1 MAEPQGI
8 SKTGKD
14 IARQLVESYRGIQ
27 GFRGEV
33 GRNIGNVGRYFTSQ
47 APVGAPASPAMQAA
61 ADRQAA
67 EVARLG
73 GPAGLQTA
81 MTKGIREANMMR
93 ETPQTPQQPSAAGG
107 AGGAGGAANPINAL
121 FAPMFQNLR
130 QQRQMANQRYEANSQ
145 QVTNIYGQITG
156 ARTQDIGALETAF
169 KRLVDAASTR
179 STAVNTQIDTSEA
192 SRLAGNQAALQSM
205 GLEGLSTSQGDIA
218 SQGAALAKQT
228 NTLNAENWQNLLRA
242 SGVNAQEIAR
252 ADIAGYN
259 YAMMEDLGQLRG
271 AREEFAQDLGQQ
283 RFELQSKKAQA
294 TFEYQQAQQRAAA
307 AAQAAKQR
315 AKADA
320 RDFAA
325 KQEADALKSSG
336 PVMRIVD
343 AYQRRGVLPTP
354 ESAAKVI
361 NTVNEWFTNV
371 PVPPGQ
377 SKWSASS
384 AKASLLS
391 IAGPNLTAGEQSA
404 ILAIF
409 DEMDW

>member
-33 GRNIGNVGRYFTSQ
+33 GRNIGNVGRYFASQ

-67 EVARLG
+67 DVARLG

-93 ETPQTPQQPSAAGG
+93 ETPQTPQQPSVTGG
-107 AGGAGGAANPINAL
+107 TGGAANPINAL
-121 FAPMFQNLR
+121 FAPLFQNLR

-179 STAVNTQIDTSEA
+179 STAVNTQIDTAEA

-205 GLEGLSTSQGDIA
+205 GLEGLSTSQGDVA
-218 SQGAALAKQT
+218 SQGAALAQQT
-228 NTLNAENWQNLLRA
+228 NTLNAENWQNLLKA

-252 ADIAGYN
+252 ADVAGYN

-283 RFELQSKKAQA
+283 RFELKSKKAQA

-315 AKADA
+315 AKADKA
-320 RDFAA
+320 DVLAQ
-325 KQEADALKSSG
+325 QEAEALKASG
-336 PVMRIVD
+336 PVTTTINNYVRLGLLD
-343 AYQRRGVLPTP
+343 PT
-354 ESAAKVI
+354 SAAKVQ
-361 NTVNEWFTNV
+361 NVVTEWYQNV
-371 PVPPGQ
+371 PPPTAGKWNRSSATNSILSLAGASLSEPEKAAIQ
-377 SKWSASS
+377 AIFSNSKW
-384 AKASLLS
+384 
-391 IAGPNLTAGEQSA
+391 
-404 ILAIF
+404 
-409 DEMDW
+409 

>member
-33 GRNIGNVGRYFTSQ
+33 GRNIGNVGRYFASQ

-93 ETPQTPQQPSAAGG
+93 ETPQTPQQPSVTGG
-107 AGGAGGAANPINAL
+107 TGGAANPINAL
-121 FAPMFQNLR
+121 FAPLFQNLR
-130 QQRQMANQRYEANSQ
+130 QQKQMANQRYEANSQ

-192 SRLAGNQAALQSM
+192 ARLAGNQAVLQSM
-205 GLEGLSTSQGDIA
+205 GLEGLSTSQGDVA

-228 NTLNAENWQNLLRA
+228 NTLNAENWQNLLKA

-252 ADIAGYN
+252 ADVAGFN

-283 RFELQSKKAQA
+283 RFELKSKKAQA

-315 AKADA
+315 AKADKA
-320 RDFAA
+320 DVLAQ
-325 KQEADALKSSG
+325 QEAEALKASG
-336 PVMRIVD
+336 PVTTTINNYVRLGLLD
-343 AYQRRGVLPTP
+343 PT
-354 ESAAKVI
+354 SAAKVQ
-361 NTVNEWFTNV
+361 NVVTEWYQNV
-371 PVPPGQ
+371 PPPTAGKWNRSSATNSILSLAGASLSEPEKAAIQ
-377 SKWSASS
+377 AIFSNSKW
-384 AKASLLS
+384 
-391 IAGPNLTAGEQSA
+391 
-404 ILAIF
+404 
-409 DEMDW
+409 

>member
-33 GRNIGNVGRYFTSQ
+33 GRNIGNVGRYFASQ

-205 GLEGLSTSQGDIA
+205 GLEGLSTSQGDFA

-315 AKADA
+315 AKAS
-320 RDFAA
+320 AA
-325 KQEADALKSSG
+325 SAAEQQMADSLKASG
-336 PVMRIVD
+336 PVLSTVSQLI
-343 AYQRRGVLPTP
+343 ANGSLPDT
-354 ESAAKVI
+354 SGAKVI
-361 NTVNEWFTNV
+361 DVITEWYQNV
-371 PVPPGQ
+371 PPPTAG
-377 SKWSASS
+377 KWNRASATNSI
-384 AKASLLS
+384 LS
-391 IAGPNLTAGEQSA
+391 IAGPTLTPAERTA
-404 ILAIF
+404 IQAVF
-409 DEMDW
+409 SNSKW